1 MNDATDPSPKVRGRW
16 VLLIAVV
23 IAVVL
28 PRIPFVAWVQLPLG
42 WLGTLA
48 HETGHA
54 LAALAVGGE
63 VSGIEVFLN
72 GSGVTH
78 SSYTRYVPWYLA
90 ITAVAGLVGP
100 AVVSAGLLWASL
112 GPRLVR
118 VCVGLLGAAL
128 WVEAFTLTQ
137 GFATMIALSWGTIAL
152 LAAWKLPGRLLRL
165 GTLVVAV
172 QLALQ
177 VYRGSGYLFVA
188 EAQTGAGALA
198 SDVANLAS
206 SLGGHY
212 LLWGV
217 GVGLLDLLLLGVG
230 LLGFFFGERWLSR

>member
-1 MNDATDPSPKVRGRW
+1 MSRAEGDRGRW

-54 LAALAVGGE
+54 LGALAVGGE
-63 VSGIEVFLN
+63 VSGIEMFFN
-72 GSGVTH
+72 GSGVAH
-78 SSYTRYVPWYLA
+78 SSCPAEPLWYR
-90 ITAVAGLVGP
+90 AVISLAGLVGP
-100 AVVSAGLLWASL
+100 AVVSAGLLWAAL

-137 GFATMIALSWGTIAL
+137 GFATVIALSWGSMAL

-188 EAQTGAGALA
+188 EAHTGAGVLP
-198 SDVANLAS
+198 SDVASIAS